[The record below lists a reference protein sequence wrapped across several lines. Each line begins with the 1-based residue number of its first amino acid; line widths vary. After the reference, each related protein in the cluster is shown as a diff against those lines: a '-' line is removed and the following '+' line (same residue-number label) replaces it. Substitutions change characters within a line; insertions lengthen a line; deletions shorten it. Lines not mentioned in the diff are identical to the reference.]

1 MSFLWLKEPLLQLLI
16 ALGILMGFF
25 HPTAWAGAVHR
36 IHLPTLEVLGGL
48 MLLTQGIEQSR
59 ILPKLGRHLLDRVH
73 SERSLA
79 RWLTWASIILSTF
92 LTNDIALFVVV
103 PLTLALRQLA
113 PVSWRRLIIFEA
125 LGVNV
130 GSLLSPIGNP
140 QNIYLWQL
148 SHLSFPG
155 FIEMMAPWGLVLL
168 AGLALLV
175 ELGSSRRPIVLH
187 LEDHTITVLRGL
199 FWISLGLYL
208 PFLGLVE
215 TGHSTWA
222 LALALGLG
230 IFRPL
235 LLRFLDWGLLVTFT
249 LFFIDV
255 GFLSSFFNP
264 HQLPGLG
271 QGKSH
276 IVLFLWGILLSQVMS
291 NVPATLFMAPETDSL
306 KSLAY
311 GVNAGGFGLFV
322 GSMAN
327 LIALRMARDR
337 QIWREFHVLSFPFL
351 LFAVVTGILFL

>member
-1 MSFLWLKEPLLQLLI
+1 MKDPLLQLLI
-16 ALGILMGFF
+16 VLGVLMGFL
-25 HPTAWAGAVHR
+25 HPDAWGEAVHR

-59 ILPKLGRHLLDRVH
+59 ILPRLGRHLLDRVH

-113 PVSWRRLIIFEA
+113 PVSWRRLIVFEA

-148 SHLSFPG
+148 SHSSFLE

-168 AGLALLV
+168 AGLAFLV

-187 LEDHTITVLRGL
+187 LENNRIPVLRGL

-215 TGHSTWA
+215 TGHPVWA

-249 LFFIDV
+249 LFFIDI
-255 GFLSSFFNP
+255 GLLSSFFNP
-264 HQLPGLG
+264 DRLPGWG
-271 QGKSH
+271 HGSSH
-276 IVLFLWGILLSQVMS
+276 VILFLWGIVLSQLMS
-291 NVPATLFMAPETDSL
+291 NVPATLFMAPETSSL
-306 KSLAY
+306 KTLAY
-311 GVNAGGFGLFV
+311 GVNAGGFGLFI

-351 LFAVVTGILFL
+351 LFAVVTGVLFL

>member
-1 MSFLWLKEPLLQLLI
+1 MKDPLLQLLI
-16 ALGILMGFF
+16 VLGVLMGFL
-25 HPTAWAGAVHR
+25 HPDAWAEAVHR

-59 ILPKLGRHLLDRVH
+59 ILPRLGRHLLDRVH

-113 PVSWRRLIIFEA
+113 PVSWRRLIVFEA

-148 SHLSFPG
+148 SHSSFLG

-187 LEDHTITVLRGL
+187 LEDNTIPVLRGV
-199 FWISLGLYL
+199 FWVSLGLYL

-215 TGHSTWA
+215 TGHPAWA
-222 LALALGLG
+222 LVLALGLG
-230 IFRPL
+230 VFRPL

-249 LFFIDV
+249 LFFVDV
-255 GFLSSFFNP
+255 GLLSSFFNP
-264 HQLPGLG
+264 HRLPGLG
-271 QGKSH
+271 QGSSH
-276 IVLFLWGILLSQVMS
+276 IALFLWGIILSQGMS

-306 KSLAY
+306 KTLAY

-327 LIALRMARDR
+327 LIALRMAGDR
-337 QIWREFHVLSFPFL
+337 QIWREFHALSFPFL
-351 LFAVVTGILFL
+351 LFAAATGVLFL